1 MSDDLKTQIEE
12 YPKHVPLHPPPPITL
27 NPHAVG
33 DFGDYFCRYP
43 IRAGRAG
50 GADGAAV
57 DAWCGQRRDGECD
70 GGQYHEKRQPHQ
82 SGRFGGVECAVR
94 FRQAAADAVCGY
106 GVAVC
111 PF

>member
-1 MSDDLKTQIEE
+1 MSDDLKSQIEE

-50 GADGAAV
+50 
-57 DAWCGQRRDGECD
+57 
-70 GGQYHEKRQPHQ
+70 
-82 SGRFGGVECAVR
+82 
-94 FRQAAADAVCGY
+94 
-106 GVAVC
+106 
-111 PF
+111 